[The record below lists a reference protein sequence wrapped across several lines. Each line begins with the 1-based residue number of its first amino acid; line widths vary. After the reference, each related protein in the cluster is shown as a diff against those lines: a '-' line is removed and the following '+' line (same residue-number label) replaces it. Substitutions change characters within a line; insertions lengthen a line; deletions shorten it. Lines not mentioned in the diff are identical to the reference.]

1 MTLLLSRRTAFGA
14 AAALSAPLVSS
25 HAQGPAVRFS
35 IDWIFH
41 GAYTYAAVADR
52 RGFFR
57 EAGVNATVS
66 RGFGS
71 GRVPIDIA
79 AGTVDIAT
87 CDPTPL
93 MRFMSQNPDN
103 DLVCL
108 GLVWDQPPHCA
119 TVRADGPIRTFRDL
133 AGKTLAAPEFD
144 GGRQVFPVA
153 AKLNGVD
160 PASIN
165 WLSVSPEL
173 REPMLVQRRAD
184 GITGFI
190 TSSIISLK
198 ALGMD
203 TPQQRIFRYREL
215 GLDFFYGFVIVSTR
229 TFVRNNPEAVRGSV
243 AAILRGVKYAFHN
256 RADAVQALKEREPLT
271 DVPTELA
278 RQDIA
283 MGELTDSPNVRRLG
297 LGVMEAPRI
306 ERQLAAVK
314 DAYGLG
320 AMPSADR
327 FYDSRFLPPAADRA
341 L

>member
-1 MTLLLSRRTAFGA
+1 MTLLLSRR
-14 AAALSAPLVSS
+14 AALGASAALATPLVAT
-25 HAQGPAVRFS
+25 AQGTPVRFS

-41 GAYTYAAVADR
+41 GAYSYAAVADR

-57 EAGVNATVS
+57 DAGVNATVS

-71 GRVPIDIA
+71 ARVPIDIS

-93 MRFMSQNPDN
+93 MRFMSMTPDN
-103 DLVCL
+103 DLLCV
-108 GLVWDQPPHCA
+108 GLVWDQPPHAA

-153 AKLNGVD
+153 ARLNGLD

-184 GITGFI
+184 GITGFV

-198 ALGMD
+198 ALGLD
-203 TPQQRIFRYREL
+203 IPQQRIFRYREL
-215 GLDFFYGFVIVSTR
+215 GLDFFYGFVIVTTR
-229 TFVRNNPEAVRGSV
+229 TFARNNPEAVRGSV
-243 AAILRGVKYAFHN
+243 AAILRSVKYGFHN
-256 RADAVQALKEREPLT
+256 RAEAIQSLKEREPLT
-271 DVPTELA
+271 DVPIELA
-278 RQDIA
+278 RQAIA
-283 MGELTDSPNVRRLG
+283 MDELVDSPNVRRLG
-297 LGVMEAPRI
+297 LGTMEAPRI
-306 ERQLAAVK
+306 QRQLDAVK
-314 DAYGLG
+314 EAYSLA
-320 AMPSADR
+320 AMPSVDR
-327 FYDSRFLPPAADRA
+327 FYTDSFLPPVADRA